1 MGKHGFLTGMVSV
14 LDSVSLY
21 LSLPGCLNRYG
32 ELTAGPDVTVI
43 DYHPNQGY
51 KDIVLDILLCGMAV

>member
-1 MGKHGFLTGMVSV
+1 MVSV